1 MKKIKAFT
9 LIELMMVMI
18 IIGILASLITT
29 GAFRAIRSARE
40 SRAQSDIAALETAL
54 ERYRLDIGVY
64 PHNTV
69 GTNSFK
75 LWLQIDTTPSTT
87 GWNGPYMNFKAKD
100 LNVNAFTDPW
110 GSDYRYY
117 HDQATGKAYIH
128 DYGSGRTTQN
138 AIDIWSYGS
147 NGINDS
153 PGPTYINTD
162 DDVYS
167 WGD

>member
-40 SRAQSDIAALETAL
+40 SRAESDIAALETAL
-54 ERYRLDIGVY
+54 ERYKLDTGVY
-64 PHNTV
+64 PDNTS

-75 LWLQIDTTPSTT
+75 TWLHNDDGST

-110 GSDYRYY
+110 GSDYIYY

-138 AIDIWSYGS
+138 AIDIWSIGPNKTDNS
-147 NGINDS
+147 NVS
-153 PGPTYINTD
+153 PYINTD
-162 DDVYS
+162 DDIYS